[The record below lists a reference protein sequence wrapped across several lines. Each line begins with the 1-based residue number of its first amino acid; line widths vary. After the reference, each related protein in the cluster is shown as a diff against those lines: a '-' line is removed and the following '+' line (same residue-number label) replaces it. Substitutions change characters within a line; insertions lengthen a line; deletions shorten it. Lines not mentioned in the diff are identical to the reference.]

1 MPSVILCAIVFT
13 DGLYKFD
20 LIMYRWFHSMNEGPY
35 VCQQF
40 WFLSVYWWL
49 SYVAELACG
58 LLNDKKSPLR
68 VNKTVLKNTNF

>member
-1 MPSVILCAIVFT
+1 
-13 DGLYKFD
+13 
-20 LIMYRWFHSMNEGPY
+20 MNEGPY

-49 SYVAELACG
+49 SYVAELAYG
-58 LLNDKKSPLR
+58 LLSDKKSPLR